1 MAEQST
7 QTPEVEQFVFQAEI
21 NQLMSL
27 IVNTFYTN
35 KEIFLRELISNSSDA
50 IDKIRHISLT
60 DKSALESGSELF
72 IELTPNKTNKTL
84 SIRDSGIG
92 MTKTDLINNL
102 GTIARSGTKNFMQA
116 VADGADISMIGQFG
130 VGFYSSY
137 LVADR
142 VTVISKNNDDEQY
155 IWESEAGGHFT
166 VTRDTVNEPLGRG
179 TKIILHMKDDQ
190 TDFLEDRTLKDL
202 VKKHSQF
209 IQYPIKLYT
218 TKEEEVTD
226 DEEKKIKEVKEVKE
240 DKPEGEAQV
249 EDVEEEEEK
258 PSSKKKKKVEKHEW
272 EELNKQKPIWL
283 RNPSDVTKEEYAT
296 FYKSLSADWEDHLA
310 VKHFSVEGQLEFKC
324 LLFVPKRAPFDMF
337 ESKKK
342 NSNIKLY
349 VRRVFIMDN
358 CEDIIPEWLNF
369 IKGVVDSEDLPLNI
383 SRETLQQN
391 KVLKVIKKNIVK
403 KALEL
408 FNEIS
413 ENKEDFDKF
422 YEAFSK
428 NLKYGIH
435 DDATTKDKIAEL
447 LRYHTTKSGTEMTS
461 LKDYITRMKEGQEEI
476 YYICG
481 ESKKQVESSPFLE
494 ALKKKGLEVL
504 LMTDP
509 IDEYSMQQLKE
520 FDGKK
525 FKNISKEGL
534 NTATTDEEKT
544 KAEELKKQT
553 EELCK
558 VIKETLGESNVEKVI
573 SSNRLADSPCC
584 IVTGEFGW
592 TANMERIMKA
602 QALRN
607 NSQGSFMVSKK
618 TLEINPEHPI
628 VAELRRKVEKDKS
641 DKTVKDLV
649 WLLFETALLTSGF
662 SLDDPTAF
670 ASRIHRMVKL
680 GLSITDDEP
689 TLENNDMPELEGD
702 NEEGGE
708 MEKVD

>member
-1 MAEQST
+1 MSEQ
-7 QTPEVEQFVFQAEI
+7 PETETFVFQAEI

-35 KEIFLRELISNSSDA
+35 KEIFLRELISNASDA

-60 DKSALESGSELF
+60 DKSALESGAELF
-72 IELTPNKTNKTL
+72 IELVPNKANKTL
-84 SIRDSGIG
+84 AIRDSGIG

-142 VTVISKNNDDEQY
+142 VSVVSKNNDDEQY

-166 VTRDTVNEPLGRG
+166 VVRDTVNEPLGRG
-179 TKIILHMKDDQ
+179 TKIILHMKEDQ

-226 DEEKKIKEVKEVKE
+226 EETTVKEVKE
-240 DKPEGEAQV
+240 EKEGDAQV
-249 EDVEEEEEK
+249 EDVEEDDTPKEG
-258 PSSKKKKKVEKHEW
+258 KKKKKVEKHDW

-283 RNPSDVTKEEYAT
+283 RSPSDVTKEEYAT

-358 CEDIIPEWLNF
+358 CEDIIPEWLSF

-408 FNEIS
+408 FNEIA
-413 ENKEDFDKF
+413 ENKADFDKF

-435 DDATTKDKIAEL
+435 DDSTTKDKIAEL
-447 LRYHTTKSGTEMTS
+447 LRYHSTKSGAEMTS
-461 LKDYITRMKEGQEEI
+461 LKDYITRMKEGQDEI
-476 YYICG
+476 FYICG

-494 ALKKKGLEVL
+494 ALRKKGLEVL

-525 FKNISKEGL
+525 FKNISKENL

-558 VIKETLGESNVEKVI
+558 IIKETLGESNVEKVI
-573 SSNRLADSPCC
+573 SSTRLADSPCC

-618 TLEINPEHPI
+618 TLEINPDHPI

-649 WLLFETALLTSGF
+649 WLLYETALLTSGF
-662 SLDDPTAF
+662 SLDDPTSF

-689 TLENNDMPELEGD
+689 TLDTDMPELEGETED
-702 NEEGGE
+702 GGD

>member
-1 MAEQST
+1 MSEK
-7 QTPEVEQFVFQAEI
+7 PEVEEFAFQAEI
-21 NQLMSL
+21 NQLMNL
-27 IVNTFYTN
+27 IVNTFYSN

-50 IDKIRHISLT
+50 LDKIRHVSLT
-60 DKSALESGSELF
+60 DKSVLDSGKELF
-72 IELTPNKTNKTL
+72 IELTPNKSAKTL
-84 SIRDSGIG
+84 VIRDSGIG
-92 MTKTDLINNL
+92 MTKADLINNL
-102 GTIARSGTKNFMQA
+102 GTIARSGTKNFMQM
-116 VADGADISMIGQFG
+116 VSDGADISMIGQFG

-137 LVADR
+137 LVADK
-142 VTVISKNNDDEQY
+142 VTVVTKHNDDEQY

-166 VTRDTVNEPLGRG
+166 IQRDVLNEPLGRG
-179 TKIILHMKDDQ
+179 TKIILHLKEDQ
-190 TDFLEDRTLKDL
+190 TDYLEDRSLKDL

-226 DEEKKIKEVKEVKE
+226 DEATVKDVTKEEKKE
-240 DKPEGEAQV
+240 EGGDGTV
-249 EDVEEEEEK
+249 EDLDDEEEK
-258 PSSKKKKKVEKHEW
+258 PKDSKKKKKVEKHDW

-283 RNPSDVTKEEYAT
+283 RNSSDVTKDEYSA
-296 FYKSLSADWEDHLA
+296 FYKSLSNDWEEHLA
-310 VKHFSVEGQLEFKC
+310 VKHFSVEGQLEFKA

-342 NSNIKLY
+342 NTNIKLY

-403 KALEL
+403 KSIEL
-408 FNEIS
+408 FNEIA
-413 ENKEDFDKF
+413 ENKEDFTKF
-422 YEAFSK
+422 YESFSK

-435 DDATTKDKIAEL
+435 DDSTTKEKLAEL
-447 LRYHTTKSGTEMTS
+447 LRYHSTKSATEMTS
-461 LKDYITRMKEGQEEI
+461 LKDYITRMKEGQDEI
-476 YYICG
+476 FYICG

-494 ALKKKGLEVL
+494 SLRKKGLEVL

-534 NTATTDEEKT
+534 NTAATDEEKS
-544 KAEELKKQT
+544 KAEDLKKAT

-558 VIKETLGESNVEKVI
+558 IIKDTLGESNVEKVMT
-573 SSNRLADSPCC
+573 STRLADSPCC

-628 VAELRRKVEKDKS
+628 VTELRKKVEKDKS

-649 WLLFETALLTSGF
+649 WLLYETALLTSGF
-662 SLDDPTAF
+662 SLDDPTSF
-670 ASRIHRMVKL
+670 AARIHRMVKL
-680 GLSITDDEP
+680 GLSITAEEP
-689 TLENNDMPELEGD
+689 VLDTTDIPDLEGED
-702 NEEGGE
+702 NGE